1 MAWATPLYQVQEVNA
16 AGKMLAKA
24 EIPTVDEPYLTVINN
39 WRSSHSYPLNTFQI
53 TLRNRAKKYEKDIT
67 VAQRIKRLE
76 SIHAKLSRQSTMRL
90 SQMQDIAGCRVVFKS
105 VNNVRKL
112 ANRYKTSSFD
122 HIFRGE
128 KDYISSPKADGYRC
142 HHIVFE
148 YRGLGPTSVY
158 DGTKIEIQI
167 RTQRQHAWAT
177 AVEAVGIFTK
187 QALKSNRGDDDWLRF
202 FAVMGTAIAAI
213 EQTPSVPGTPV
224 TKTDLVAEAKRLS
237 DKLKVQQMLEMY
249 NVSLNVTGAA
259 KDEKYFLLQLDPTT
273 RNVTVRRFKAKES
286 QDANKQYTALEN
298 EAASNSALQVALV
311 SVESIVALKRAYPN
325 YFLDTDMFGKI
336 VSQVLKG
343 EFPDPLP
350 INSSES

>member
-1 MAWATPLYQVQEVNA
+1 
-16 AGKMLAKA
+16 
-24 EIPTVDEPYLTVINN
+24 
-39 WRSSHSYPLNTFQI
+39 
-53 TLRNRAKKYEKDIT
+53 
-67 VAQRIKRLE
+67 
-76 SIHAKLSRQSTMRL
+76 
-90 SQMQDIAGCRVVFKS
+90 
-105 VNNVRKL
+105 
-112 ANRYKTSSFD
+112 
-122 HIFRGE
+122 
-128 KDYISSPKADGYRC
+128 
-142 HHIVFE
+142 
-148 YRGLGPTSVY
+148 
-158 DGTKIEIQI
+158 
-167 RTQRQHAWAT
+167 
-177 AVEAVGIFTK
+177 
-187 QALKSNRGDDDWLRF
+187 
-202 FAVMGTAIAAI
+202 MGTAIAAI

-224 TKTDLVAEAKRLS
+224 TKIDLVAEVKRLA

-343 EFPDPLP
+343 EFADPLP
-350 INSSES
+350 IDSTES